1 MIPGAFNLP
10 SGSFGDY
17 SGINFNDPMYKFPAP
32 GSVKFD
38 PSVYTADLPAGTFG
52 SFPSVDGSAAGQAAF
67 GGAAGGGLGSWGG
80 MQAIGGI
87 ANTLFNQLCNAQ
99 GTQAG
104 QQYLDFMAD
113 KRDADFGSAV
123 WERNADIADQFK
135 VARLIDKY
143 RANDPNRRQ
152 ANRAADLGTLAGK
165 YGQLGGFLA

>member
-10 SGSFGDY
+10 SGSFGNY
-17 SGINFNDPMYKFPAP
+17 SGIDFNNPMYKFPAP

-38 PSVYTADLPAGTFG
+38 PSVYTDTNLAGTFG
-52 SFPSVDGSAAGQAAF
+52 SFPTIDGSAAGQAAF

-87 ANTLFNQLCNAQ
+87 ANTLFNQLGNAQ

-104 QQYLDFMAD
+104 QDYLDFMAD
-113 KRDADFGSAV
+113 KRDADFGSALI
-123 WERNADIADQFK
+123 ERNIDIADQFRIPRV
-135 VARLIDKY
+135 VAKM
-143 RANDPNRRQ
+143 RANDPSIRQ
-152 ANRAADLGTLAGK
+152 ADRRADLAPLAGR